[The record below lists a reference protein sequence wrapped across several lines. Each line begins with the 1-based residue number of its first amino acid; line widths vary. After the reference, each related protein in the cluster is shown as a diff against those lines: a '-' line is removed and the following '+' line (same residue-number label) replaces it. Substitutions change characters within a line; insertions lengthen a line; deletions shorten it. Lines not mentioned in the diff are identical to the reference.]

1 MDTASMSYLSLYDLT
16 GIQPYIFGSN
26 ILQENLGGSYL
37 VKQALNEWLEI
48 IANKMGAELQWSG
61 GGNAMVT
68 TAGPDQAKQ
77 LATELSRRLHQTA
90 PGLYVACAHQPWDGS
105 DADFEARRQKLYR
118 QLHANKAGR
127 WPPATFDGAGFTAA
141 CVSTGESAIKWD
153 ERDERWLGPSA
164 RARLNYGKKATEVL
178 QKIYPLP
185 NDLVWTNQFDQL
197 GRSRGDQ
204 SMLGVIHFD
213 GNSMGQRFEGAHSL
227 PELCELSKQVNEAG
241 KRTLR
246 AALDWVKINLAGIT
260 DANISGFKMSINN
273 GKSCFPVRPIVYG
286 GDDIT
291 LVCDARIA
299 LDLAAKL
306 LLAWHRHTR
315 DLLSEPAH
323 ACAGVALVRVHY
335 PFYRAYQLAE
345 DLCKKTKQYLRHR
358 HEKYGESIEVS
369 ALDWEFIAG
378 AGLATHD
385 QRRKGDLYRATSDNQ
400 EQLHARP
407 YYVIG
412 DLSATRSYRHW
423 DWFRTKLV
431 YALQQQ
437 EETHTRFKELAGVLH
452 QGARVT
458 KIHLD
463 RWRDRFGLS
472 RAEEWDD
479 NADGLWLPEPKNLPI
494 RDGFLNNET
503 PYLDAIELMD
513 RILPLSCY
521 STIHK
526 AERAAGESP

>member
-1 MDTASMSYLSLYDLT
+1 MGIASMSYLSLYDLT

-37 VKQALNEWLEI
+37 VKQALDEWLQI
-48 IANKMGAELQWSG
+48 ISKKIGAKWQWSG

-77 LATELSRRLHQTA
+77 VATELSRRLHQTA
-90 PGLYVACAHQPWDGS
+90 PGLYVACAHESWDGS
-105 DADFEARRQKLYR
+105 DDDFKVQREALYR
-118 QLHANKAGR
+118 QLHAYKAGR
-127 WPPATFDGAGFTAA
+127 WSPAAFDGAGFTAA
-141 CVSTGESAIKWD
+141 CASTGEPAIKWD
-153 ERDERWLGPSA
+153 KKDEKWLGSA
-164 RARLNYGKKATEVL
+164 AKARLNYGKKAAEDL

-185 NDLVWTNQFDQL
+185 DDLVWTNQFDQL
-197 GRSRGDQ
+197 GRSHGEQ

-246 AALDWVKINLAGIT
+246 AALSWVKDNLSGIT
-260 DANISGFKMSINN
+260 DVNKGGFKLSTEKND
-273 GKSCFPVRPIVYG
+273 KPCFPVRPIVYG

-306 LLAWHRHTR
+306 LRSWNRHTG
-315 DLLSEPAH
+315 DLLDEPAH
-323 ACAGVALVRVHY
+323 ACAGIALVRVHY

-345 DLCKKTKQYLRHR
+345 DLCKETKRYLRKEH
-358 HEKYGESIEVS
+358 GESADVS
-369 ALDWEFIAG
+369 ALDWQFIAG
-378 AGLATHD
+378 AGLATFK
-385 QRRKGDLYRATSDNQ
+385 RRQDSDLYRAASDKQ

-412 DLSATRSYRHW
+412 NPPATAPYRNW
-423 DWFRTKLV
+423 DWFRKTLV
-431 YALQQQ
+431 HALQEQ

-452 QGARVT
+452 QGASVTRV
-458 KIHLD
+458 HLD

-472 RAEEWDD
+472 RAEKYDPD
-479 NADGLWLPEPKNLPI
+479 AKVLCLPEPK
-494 RDGFLNNET
+494 GFSLQDAFPHNET

-513 RILPLSCY
+513 RMLPLRCY
-521 STIHK
+521 ATNGK
-526 AERAAGESP
+526 EEPAAGESP